1 MPPKENKKG
10 KKILDYAADEL
21 FDPNRCMI
29 HIEHTDECPIFHI
42 KAIEFLN
49 FLIER
54 FPERKFVLIR
64 NKEPARDGAF
74 EIQFSQTARTSNHCL
89 WTGIK
94 KGPPR
99 QRKFP
104 KSYELLLP
112 EIEKILKKIYIVK
125 KKLEEEE
132 PVEEDDAMGDGDDD
146 QMSETQET

>member
-1 MPPKENKKG
+1 MPPKEKKA
-10 KKILDYAADEL
+10 KKAIDYAADEL
-21 FDPNRCMI
+21 FDPTRAMI
-29 HIEHTDECPIFHI
+29 HIEHTDECPVFHI

-74 EIQFSQTARTSNHCL
+74 EINFSQSARTSNHCL
-89 WTGIK
+89 WSGLK

-112 EIEKILKKIYIVK
+112 EVEKILKKIYIVRK
-125 KKLEEEE
+125 VIEEEE
-132 PVEEDDAMGDGDDD
+132 EEEDQNNGDFIED
-146 QMSETQET
+146 EEVEVEN